1 MRRVQRPVSYN
12 LTDLQRANEGLPP
25 VPRVT
30 TNKAGGKKSGNNQTP
45 ATKVKKPNTKTN
57 TKKPEKDKTK
67 KTQTGRVEKVKANTK
82 KKVAAGGKK
91 GKKASPTP
99 STSEES
105 DYDE

>member
-45 ATKVKKPNTKTN
+45 ATK
-57 TKKPEKDKTK
+57 
-67 KTQTGRVEKVKANTK
+67 TGRVEKVKANTK